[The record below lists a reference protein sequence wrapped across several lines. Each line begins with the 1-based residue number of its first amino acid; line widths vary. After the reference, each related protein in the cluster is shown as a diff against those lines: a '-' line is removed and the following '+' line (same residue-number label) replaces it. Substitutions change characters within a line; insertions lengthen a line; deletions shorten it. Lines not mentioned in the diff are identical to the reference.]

1 MLTYRGDLK
10 PLAGNLRS
18 TMTDAEQKLW
28 FHLRRKQILDVQF
41 YRQRPIGKFIVDFY
55 APSIKLVVEA
65 DGAQHFDEVE
75 KTADTKRTAIL
86 EADGLMI
93 LRFDNLQI
101 LTQTESVLDMI
112 HTEIVQRKSLPH
124 LQREEL
130 A

>member
-1 MLTYRGDLK
+1 MLTYRADLK
-10 PLAGNLRS
+10 HLSRSLR
-18 TMTDAEQKLW
+18 TNMTDAEQKLW

-41 YRQRPIGKFIVDFY
+41 NRQRPIGKYIVDFF
-55 APSIKLVVEA
+55 APAIKLVVEA
-65 DGAQHFDEVE
+65 DGSQHLDAEGVL
-75 KTADTKRTAIL
+75 ADAKRAAFL
-86 EADGLMI
+86 EAQGIMI

>member
-1 MLTYRGDLK
+1 
-10 PLAGNLRS
+10 
-18 TMTDAEQKLW
+18 MTDAEQKLW

-41 YRQRPIGKFIVDFY
+41 NRQRPIGKYIVDFF
-55 APSIKLVVEA
+55 APAIKLVVEA
-65 DGAQHFDEVE
+65 DGSQHLDAEGVL
-75 KTADTKRTAIL
+75 ADAKRAAFL
-86 EADGLMI
+86 EAQGIMI